1 MKRFMTAHTIQR
13 RTHMRKGFLK
23 ILLTKSNQ
31 RRTEVVRVLRRVR
44 KQNNTHENTGRCTE
58 FEERNPDN
66 LIKGWLVLYE
76 NGILKFKGDKSRMRI
91 YLGNGNVKV
100 LTKDESHELLVSDRK
115 LENGF
120 VIVVGEKKYF
130 FKCDTRNEMLLWVD
144 ALHSTIQ
151 KTTRKDEV
159 PAPVRQL
166 PMYVNGTFYAAQY
179 PSSCTDTTCA
189 TRSTLISTGSSCTEN
204 SVLAFSISISNGVI
218 IQPDVSVFHKILNIS
233 LPYRTNGS
241 YTSVTPHI
249 LFGPHQLDTTQP
261 TDTNQ
266 QVFPFR
272 CSLSSPQLYQG
283 QFSHLLNASCNL
295 TVRFK
300 SASVRCSSQRISA
313 LYSRLI
319 AAPSYPAALNACDRS
334 SFFAATV
341 SNSSLIGGG
350 TELPYV
356 NLQLTVVH
364 KSLMICCDSDLLPY
378 STVRLCAF
386 QHPSSQLLSQELI
399 DVRILFSQMN
409 FEIHLLMSRSLL
421 LLLFSNRNN
430 WRSEDCIVLSSI
442 SEAFAYRLKE
452 EAPQMDVRNG
462 SGFIYSPRDGIMT
475 ASSCHGGLADQALK
489 IRTLDVLRDQ
499 MTAYNETSS
508 RLLSLFQSSLL
519 LGQSRTPLLLSIFSS
534 FLLQDLLLFPS
545 YPHHWFIGLL
555 LLHMNPPVLEIM
567 SLMETLIVDC
577 CVSRGY
583 ASVGV
588 VMCHEFINSIPAC
601 LGSSLMA
608 QHSVHFHVSR
618 HSLGPDPSQPC
629 KCMSRFQSSA
639 RRNCLLFFSTVS

>member
-1 MKRFMTAHTIQR
+1 
-13 RTHMRKGFLK
+13 
-23 ILLTKSNQ
+23 
-31 RRTEVVRVLRRVR
+31 
-44 KQNNTHENTGRCTE
+44 
-58 FEERNPDN
+58 
-66 LIKGWLVLYE
+66 
-76 NGILKFKGDKSRMRI
+76 MRI

-144 ALHSTIQ
+144 TLRSTIQ

-241 YTSVTPHI
+241 YTSLTPHI

-283 QFSHLLNASCNL
+283 QFSHLPNVSCNL

-319 AAPSYPAALNACDRS
+319 AAPSHAAGLNACDRS

-409 FEIHLLMSRSLL
+409 FEIHLLMSRSLF

-430 WRSEDCIVLSSI
+430 WRSEDCIVLSFI

-475 ASSCHGGLADQALK
+475 ASSCHGGLADQVLK
-489 IRTLDVLRDQ
+489 
-499 MTAYNETSS
+499 
-508 RLLSLFQSSLL
+508 SSLL

-583 ASVGV
+583 ASVGH
-588 VMCHEFINSIPAC
+588 VMCHEFIDSIPAC

-608 QHSVHFHVSR
+608 QNSVHFHVSR
-618 HSLGPDPSQPC
+618 HSLRPDPSQPYGDGLNEIMISEAEVHTTEDSC
-629 KCMSRFQSSA
+629 QLCQRINDSFLVLMASTALSSPPA
-639 RRNCLLFFSTVS
+639 GYHWLFSP

>member
-1 MKRFMTAHTIQR
+1 MLSNVTHT
-13 RTHMRKGFLK
+13 
-23 ILLTKSNQ
+23 
-31 RRTEVVRVLRRVR
+31 
-44 KQNNTHENTGRCTE
+44 
-58 FEERNPDN
+58 
-66 LIKGWLVLYE
+66 
-76 NGILKFKGDKSRMRI
+76 RI
-91 YLGNGNVKV
+91 
-100 LTKDESHELLVSDRK
+100 ELLNHK
-115 LENGF
+115 
-120 VIVVGEKKYF
+120 
-130 FKCDTRNEMLLWVD
+130 
-144 ALHSTIQ
+144 A
-151 KTTRKDEV
+151 
-159 PAPVRQL
+159 
-166 PMYVNGTFYAAQY
+166 
-179 PSSCTDTTCA
+179 CTA
-189 TRSTLISTGSSCTEN
+189 
-204 SVLAFSISISNGVI
+204 
-218 IQPDVSVFHKILNIS
+218 
-233 LPYRTNGS
+233 
-241 YTSVTPHI
+241 
-249 LFGPHQLDTTQP
+249 
-261 TDTNQ
+261 
-266 QVFPFR
+266 FR
-272 CSLSSPQLYQG
+272 CQSPACSPQLYQG
-283 QFSHLLNASCNL
+283 QFSHLPNASCNL

-409 FEIHLLMSRSLL
+409 FEIHLLMPRSLF

-452 EAPQMDVRNG
+452 EAPQMDVRCKFRNG

-489 IRTLDVLRDQ
+489 
-499 MTAYNETSS
+499 
-508 RLLSLFQSSLL
+508 SSLL

-534 FLLQDLLLFPS
+534 FFLQDLLLFPS
-545 YPHHWFIGLL
+545 YPQFSICHLFSGLL
-555 LLHMNPPVLEIM
+555 LLHMNSHVLEIM
-567 SLMETLIVDC
+567 RLMKTLIADC
-577 CVSRGY
+577 FGSRGN
-583 ASVGV
+583 ANVGH
-588 VMCHEFINSIPAC
+588 VMCHEFIDSIPAC

-608 QHSVHFHVSR
+608 QNSVHFHVSR
-618 HSLGPDPSQPC
+618 HSLRPDPSQPC

>member
-1 MKRFMTAHTIQR
+1 MLQFAKDITSSICR
-13 RTHMRKGFLK
+13 
-23 ILLTKSNQ
+23 
-31 RRTEVVRVLRRVR
+31 
-44 KQNNTHENTGRCTE
+44 ENWIYRL
-58 FEERNPDN
+58 EERNPDN

-144 ALHSTIQ
+144 TLRSTIQ

-179 PSSCTDTTCA
+179 PSSCTDITCDA
-189 TRSTLISTGSSCTEN
+189 SLLPGRALCPCLNNSRSD
-204 SVLAFSISISNGVI
+204 VLSAVHNFIKADS
-218 IQPDVSVFHKILNIS
+218 
-233 LPYRTNGS
+233 
-241 YTSVTPHI
+241 
-249 LFGPHQLDTTQP
+249 
-261 TDTNQ
+261 
-266 QVFPFR
+266 
-272 CSLSSPQLYQG
+272 CSLLSS
-283 QFSHLLNASCNL
+283 STCVMSCRKDL
-295 TVRFK
+295 F
-300 SASVRCSSQRISA
+300 I
-313 LYSRLI
+313 
-319 AAPSYPAALNACDRS
+319 DRTRHSMS

-409 FEIHLLMSRSLL
+409 FEIHLLMSRSLF

-452 EAPQMDVRNG
+452 EAPQMDVRCKFRNG

-489 IRTLDVLRDQ
+489 
-499 MTAYNETSS
+499 
-508 RLLSLFQSSLL
+508 SSLL

-583 ASVGV
+583 ASVGHV
-588 VMCHEFINSIPAC
+588 LCHEFIDSIPAC

-608 QHSVHFHVSR
+608 QNSVHFHVSR
-618 HSLGPDPSQPC
+618 HSLRPDPSQPYGDGLNEIMISEAEVHTTEDSC
-629 KCMSRFQSSA
+629 QLCQRINDSFLVLMASTALSSPPA
-639 RRNCLLFFSTVS
+639 GYHWLFSP